1 MKWEAFL
8 ENMTFLAS
16 NYRNYDGSQFAF
28 TETETENWYKMLG
41 KTDLNTF
48 KFAIREHIMN
58 IEKPPTIASMNKM
71 LKQSLE
77 VASQQDE
84 HLIDEQVDFIVYK
97 ATKKYSPTYKPV
109 EWKTIIGGTYGHKVM
124 EVATSFMQDIKTSTT
139 DNVGHIKYN
148 LKQALQQLRNNELNQ
163 LHLEATKTSY
173 KSLENKLSDR
183 EQKFLAMQRD
193 IQQESMED

>member
-1 MKWEAFL
+1 MDQ
-8 ENMTFLAS
+8 NTFNAAMLVLTS
-16 NYRNYDGSQFAF
+16 SYKTYDGKQFEL
-28 TETETENWYKMLG
+28 TEAELNNWHKFLG
-41 KTDLNTF
+41 GTDVTTF
-48 KFAIREHIMN
+48 KYAIREHIMH
-58 IEKPPTIASMNKM
+58 IEKLPTIASMNKM
-71 LKQSLE
+71 IKQVRE
-77 VASQQDE
+77 VATKADE
-84 HLIDEQVDFIVYK
+84 FLIDEQVDFIIYK

-193 IQQESMED
+193 IQQ